1 MSNQSEIARTTD
13 EYAELRERAENALHR
28 VKVAQDYDVHT
39 YLERDCGIIIRD
51 LLSALT
57 ATEQRLREYEG
68 IVERLAKSTQALI
81 DYCDLS
87 HELPIGMREI
97 VDNARDCMP
106 IKTHHNCRCES
117 PDVDGDGICPNCGDD
132 ADYGHMDEHSRAAA
146 LSAQQS
152 ATREGE

>member
-57 ATEQRLREYEG
+57 ATEQRLREAAEYGSQLPDEWCEKCFYSLLRFNRKNGVECHECYE
-68 IVERLAKSTQALI
+68 EPEDSLDDDDFEPLANLI
-81 DYCDLS
+81 
-87 HELPIGMREI
+87 RW
-97 VDNARDCMP
+97 AQ
-106 IKTHHNCRCES
+106 
-117 PDVDGDGICPNCGDD
+117 
-132 ADYGHMDEHSRAAA
+132 A